1 MTCSC
6 KQGLLR
12 RNPFTRP
19 THMGIASA
27 CSNGDA
33 LRCQRL
39 ITGIKQQINRRLL
52 LLRTLVGAKSASGS
66 CNPQGCRV
74 SFQGQ
79 SRPGPKEQVARLKRE
94 VIRLLQQ
101 LLKIVGAKFVDISC
115 SRTKCGEFVFN
126 DRI

>member
-6 KQGLLR
+6 KQGQLR
-12 RNPFTRP
+12 RIPFTRS
-19 THMGIASA
+19 THKGIACA
-27 CSNGDA
+27 CSKGDV
-33 LRCQRL
+33 LRCQRR
-39 ITGIKQQINRRLL
+39 IAGIKQQINRRLL

-66 CNPQGCRV
+66 CNPQRCRV

-79 SRPGPKEQVARLKRE
+79 SRSGPKEQVARLKRE
-94 VIRLLQQ
+94 VIRLLQL